1 MDRISTHN
9 TVSVISGCN
18 FAFAGLAGLLK
29 QENIAIKRVSYD
41 VEEASNDDRILSQPV
56 SASRLFV
63 FFHSGVGNVLEA
75 LKKTVDIINNSEANL
90 EVIAF
95 GQGSTSW
102 LYRMFASLVIDKNKL
117 KQIYVMPCVNRK
129 ESISSDDFVLLEP
142 LAIQEELHQGYIFE
156 GLTERELDAAIYFFR
171 GLTVKQQSL
180 RDGISIKT
188 IYIHRQ
194 KALQK
199 LQPAMHCVNGAPA
212 RQSGGLAAQKPV
224 VHELLF
230 TDENVAKAIEN
241 NEIFPVFQVI
251 VDRQKRATGFEI
263 LLRWQRENTLLM
275 PSDFLH
281 NLRSRYIWLKLT
293 AIVINAAVRAVNK
306 YKGAYYF
313 AVNIPAVLA
322 SGNALPGMAKKALE
336 LLHNPAWA
344 DRLVFEFAEN
354 IDVTQDKDI
363 INTMAR
369 VKETGCKLYLDD
381 CFSRDHVMFPVR
393 HIHFDGLKLD
403 KDLIDTFAA
412 NETDS
417 SLIKAII
424 YFSQMTGTACV
435 AEGVDSEEKFAA
447 LAEMGVNS
455 FQGFYFSAP
464 VKEAHLDGTLLQ
476 LMQAAT
482 DEKR

>member
-41 VEEASNDDRILSQPV
+41 VEEASNDECILSQTA

-75 LKKTVDIINNSEANL
+75 LKKTVDIINNSEANV

-95 GQGSTSW
+95 GQGSASW
-102 LYRMFASLVIDKNKL
+102 LYRMFASLVIDKKKL
-117 KQIYVMPCVNRK
+117 KQIHVMPCKNRK

-142 LAIQEELHQGYIFE
+142 VAIQEELHQGYIFE

-199 LQPAMHCVNGAPA
+199 LQPAMHCVNGAPGKQNA
-212 RQSGGLAAQKPV
+212 PLAVQTSV
-224 VHELLF
+224 NHELIF
-230 TDENVAKAIEN
+230 TDENVAKAIEK
-241 NEIFPVFQVI
+241 NEIFPVYQAI
-251 VDRQKRATGFEI
+251 VDRQMRAVGFEI
-263 LLRWQRENTLLM
+263 LLRWQRDNTLLM
-275 PSDFLH
+275 PCDFLH

-354 IDVTQDKDI
+354 IDITQDKDI
-363 INTMAR
+363 VNTMAR

-393 HIHFDGLKLD
+393 QIHFDGLKLD

-412 NETDS
+412 SETDS
-417 SLIKAII
+417 SLIKALI
-424 YFSQMTGTACV
+424 YFSQMTGCDCV
-435 AEGVDSEEKFAA
+435 AEGVDSQEKFAA
-447 LAEMGVNS
+447 LAEMGVPR
-455 FQGFYFSAP
+455 FQGFLFSPP
-464 VKEAHLDGTLLQ
+464 VKEAGLDDTLYRLN
-476 LMQAAT
+476 AITPDAVS
-482 DEKR
+482 